1 MPLRDSILAISPPSV
16 SEEGGTG
23 EALSYSIATV
33 LDGIKEWMVQGVI
46 ASMPGY
52 GTTDALY
59 LIGRDMKIDRGPIET
74 DAHYIDRLQ
83 GAIDS
88 HRVKGSPVELLKQLA
103 AWFSP
108 SVATPLRLVS
118 NNAVW
123 HEIDLT
129 TLVVTK
135 TVVGTN
141 WIWDAYQ
148 AERWWRG
155 WVIIDSSAAPW
166 TPDLWGDP
174 GDWGDGGTWG
184 SSALEGEVAHLRSWV
199 DKWKP
204 AHIQAVNLIVVFDAS
219 LFEPADASPP
229 NVDGDGEEPLWRTS
243 VNAIFWDGVW

>member
-1 MPLRDSILAISPPSV
+1 MPLRDSILAVSPPHLT
-16 SEEGGTG
+16 EEGGTA
-23 EALSYSIATV
+23 EALQYSIATV
-33 LDGIKEWMVQGVI
+33 LDGIRDWIVQSVL

-59 LIGRDMKIDRGPIET
+59 LTGKDMQIDRGPTET

-83 GAIDS
+83 LAVNS

-108 SVATPLRLVS
+108 SVATPIRLVS

-135 TVVGTN
+135 TVVGNN
-141 WIWDAYQ
+141 WTWDAHTT
-148 AERWWRG
+148 ERWWRG
-155 WVIIDSSAAPW
+155 WVIIDASAGPW
-166 TPDLWGDP
+166 TADVWDLVGT
-174 GDWGDGGTWG
+174 WGDGGTWG
-184 SSALEGEVAHLRSWV
+184 SDATVDQVHQIRQWV

-204 AHIQAVNLIVVFDAS
+204 AHINAVNIIVTFDPT
-219 LFEPADASPP
+219 LFTVAATSPP
-229 NVDGDGEEPLWRTS
+229 NPDGSADRSIWRDATD
-243 VNAIFWDGVW
+243 AIYWDGV

>member
-1 MPLRDSILAISPPSV
+1 MPLRDSILAISPPFTA
-16 SEEGGTG
+16 EEGGTG
-23 EALSYSIATV
+23 EALQYSIATV
-33 LDGIKEWMVQGVI
+33 LDGVRDWTVQGVL

-52 GTTDALY
+52 GTNDALY
-59 LIGRDMKIDRGPIET
+59 LIGKDMKIDRGPNET

-88 HRVKGSPVELLKQLA
+88 HRVKGSPVELLRQLA

-123 HEIDLT
+123 HSINPT

-141 WIWDAYQ
+141 WSWDAY
-148 AERWWRG
+148 ATVRWWRG
-155 WVIIDSSAAPW
+155 WVIIDSTSAPW

-174 GDWGDGGTWG
+174 GTWGDGGTWG
-184 SSALEGEVAHLRSWV
+184 SDATIDQVKQLQSWV

-204 AHIQAVNLIVVFDAS
+204 AHIHAVNIIVTFATTE
-219 LFEPADASPP
+219 FEVADASPP
-229 NVDGDGEEPLWRTS
+229 NPNGDGESSLWRTTH
-243 VNAIFWDGVW
+243 NAIFWNGAT